1 MKVVVPSSY
10 HPTYEQLQHSVASN
24 IDPNMVTKVEHGSPP
39 HLQSYAE
46 GDALVDSYADYSF
59 THGMTVPMAVAYA
72 PSPATAYSM
81 PTARASYAYVSDK
94 PIHPGSPESTSTTST
109 PHTPPLRAQAS
120 NESLNQAAAAL
131 SYNSNTAARV
141 KETIAKAS
149 AVPLELYHTE
159 FLTYSKEA
167 YERKNDNRKV
177 KRKRSQKDDSG
188 SRKGKKRSTP
198 DDLEDDEDEDVEDE
212 DLDDMSNAELRRQIH
227 IQSEQKRRAQ
237 IKDGFEELKKH
248 LPGCQ
253 NKKMSKA
260 AMLTR
265 TVQQIQHL
273 KRTQDDLLVEVE
285 RLVAENESLKKF
297 QQSVLHRQAMEKMY
311 AF

>member
-10 HPTYEQLQHSVASN
+10 HPTYEQLQQSVASN
-24 IDPNMVTKVEHGSPP
+24 IDPHMVTKVEHPSPP

-46 GDALVDSYADYSF
+46 GDALVDSYAGIILSQPFLFLKSFFYPALLNFYVLFWVNLDYSF

-72 PSPATAYSM
+72 PSPAAAYSM
-81 PTARASYAYVSDK
+81 STARASYPYVSEK
-94 PIHPGSPESTSTTST
+94 SVHPGSPESTSTTST

-177 KRKRSQKDDSG
+177 KRKRSQKDDHG

-198 DDLEDDEDEDVEDE
+198 DDLEEDEDEEDEE
-212 DLDDMSNAELRRQIH
+212 DLDE
-227 IQSEQKRRAQ
+227 
-237 IKDGFEELKKH
+237 
-248 LPGCQ
+248 
-253 NKKMSKA
+253 
-260 AMLTR
+260 
-265 TVQQIQHL
+265 
-273 KRTQDDLLVEVE
+273 
-285 RLVAENESLKKF
+285 
-297 QQSVLHRQAMEKMY
+297 
-311 AF
+311 

>member
-1 MKVVVPSSY
+1 
-10 HPTYEQLQHSVASN
+10 
-24 IDPNMVTKVEHGSPP
+24 MVTKIEHASPP
-39 HLQSYAE
+39 HHSPYAE
-46 GDALVDSYADYSF
+46 GDPLVDGYTDYSF
-59 THGMTVPMAVAYA
+59 THAMTVPMAVAYTQ
-72 PSPATAYSM
+72 PPPPYPM
-81 PTARASYAYVSDK
+81 PTARVSYHPFVSEK
-94 PIHPGSPESTSTTST
+94 MAHPGSPESSTSST

-120 NESLNQAAAAL
+120 NESLNQAV
-131 SYNSNTAARV
+131 SYGSNTAARV

-149 AVPLELYHTE
+149 AVPMELYHTE

-177 KRKRSQKDDSG
+177 KRKRAQSKEEPMTTAK
-188 SRKGKKRSTP
+188 KGKKRSTP
-198 DDLEDDEDEDVEDE
+198 DVDEDDEDDEDE
-212 DLDDMSNAELRRQIH
+212 LDDMSNAELRRQIH

-273 KRTQDDLLVEVE
+273 KKTQGDLLAEVE
-285 RLVAENESLKKF
+285 RLVAENENLKKF
-297 QQSVLHRQAMEKMY
+297 QHGVLQRQAMEKMY

>member
-1 MKVVVPSSY
+1 MSKVIVPSSY
-10 HPTYEQLQHSVASN
+10 PTYDHMQQHPAAAPN
-24 IDPNMVTKVEHGSPP
+24 IDPAMVTKIEHPSPP
-39 HLQSYAE
+39 HHSPYAE
-46 GDALVDSYADYSF
+46 GDPLVDSYADYSY
-59 THGMTVPMAVAYA
+59 GMTVPMPVAYQ
-72 PSPATAYSM
+72 PPPPYPM
-81 PTARASYAYVSDK
+81 PTARVSYHPYVSETLT
-94 PIHPGSPESTSTTST
+94 HPGSPESTSTSST

-120 NESLNQAAAAL
+120 NESLNSAIGY
-131 SYNSNTAARV
+131 SSTTAARV

-149 AVPLELYHTE
+149 AVPMELYHTE

-167 YERKNDNRKV
+167 YERKSSDNRKV
-177 KRKRSQKDDSG
+177 KRKRAQSKDEPTVG
-188 SRKGKKRSTP
+188 AKKGKKRSTP
-198 DDLEDDEDEDVEDE
+198 DDDEDDEDDE
-212 DLDDMSNAELRRQIH
+212 DDMDDMSNAELRRQIH

-273 KRTQDDLLVEVE
+273 KKTQNDLLAEVE
-285 RLVAENESLKKF
+285 RLVAENENLKKF
-297 QQSVLHRQAMEKMY
+297 QHGVLQRQAMEKMY